1 VDITGGF
8 NHGEDRPHAILGVVV
23 ARDYDPPLIVS
34 LHAIAGVRIEQA
46 MLLPVI
52 IHGHWVVALL
62 DSRLTINFI
71 NVDIMH
77 RLKLATNPCP
87 SSGDGG

>member
-1 VDITGGF
+1 
-8 NHGEDRPHAILGVVV
+8 
-23 ARDYDPPLIVS
+23 
-34 LHAIAGVRIEQA
+34 

-52 IHGHWVVALL
+52 IHRHWVVALL
-62 DSRLTINFI
+62 DSRLTTNFI

-77 RLKLATNPCP
+77 RLKLATNPRP